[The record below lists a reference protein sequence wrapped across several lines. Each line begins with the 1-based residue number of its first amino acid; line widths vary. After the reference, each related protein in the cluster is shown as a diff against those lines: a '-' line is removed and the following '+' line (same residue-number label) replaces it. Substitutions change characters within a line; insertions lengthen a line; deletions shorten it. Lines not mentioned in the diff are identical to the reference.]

1 MPPVLF
7 SANSA
12 FSDQLRRSVVERWV
26 AAWYY
31 MVSRYP
37 EELKTD
43 AALRGELKGLG
54 ESVLLW
60 TKDTRD
66 PHLMK
71 LRDEIAQ
78 FRCKTP
84 VPPYAI
90 LHRGTTA
97 GREDSLY
104 GMIATHL

>member
-1 MPPVLF
+1 
-7 SANSA
+7 
-12 FSDQLRRSVVERWV
+12 
-26 AAWYY
+26 

-60 TKDTRD
+60 TKDTRE
-66 PHLMK
+66 PHLTK

-78 FRCKTP
+78 YIDDFEQSIVENKHADP
-84 VPPYAI
+84 
-90 LHRGTTA
+90 G
-97 GREDSLY
+97 G
-104 GMIATHL
+104 